1 MLLCSDEG
9 AEIVNA
15 GAQKLIRK
23 KEVSFW
29 REGVSAITCLH
40 FQSEGSV
47 RGFYVELHEITPV
60 LRDCP
65 FKRETLYPFLGK
77 EIRYGGSTGHREERG
92 LLGRSPKFCR

>member
-1 MLLCSDEG
+1 MLFCSDEG

-15 GAQKLIRK
+15 GAQKLVRK

-29 REGVSAITCLH
+29 REGVSAITCLR

-47 RGFYVELHEITPV
+47 RGCYVELHEITPV

-65 FKRETLYPFLGK
+65 FKRETPYPFWAKKLGMGAAQNVG
-77 EIRYGGSTGHREERG
+77 RRGG
-92 LLGRSPKFCR
+92 C